1 MGLVI
6 AVAAIAVCEGHIL
19 MVQRGRG
26 VGIGTLAP
34 PGGKLE
40 PGETLEEAVER
51 ELLEE
56 TGLTARA
63 TLPAGWVEVC
73 NDVNR
78 YLIIDYFVELD
89 VATIHGN
96 VPIAGD
102 DARDARWFAIE
113 SVGDLILA
121 DGVEGLFREIHL
133 ISRPS

>member
-1 MGLVI
+1 MGLLI

-26 VGIGTLAP
+26 VGIGTWAP

-40 PGETLEEAVER
+40 AGETLEEAVER

-56 TGLTARA
+56 TGVTARA
-63 TLPAGWVEVC
+63 TSPAGWVEVH
-73 NDVNR
+73 NGVNR

-89 VATIHGN
+89 DATIQGN
-96 VPIAGD
+96 VPVAGD
-102 DARDARWFAIE
+102 DAKDARWFAVE
-113 SVGDLILA
+113 SVEDLVLA
-121 DGVEGLFREIHL
+121 DGVQGLFREIHI